1 MKKSLLIILIFAIIF
16 VGCGIKHSK
25 VCACYIF
32 PTMSYNGH
40 YYIEIND
47 SGVMTVYCG
56 QGSDIVYRSI
66 NNQEPLT
73 IGVSSFISNKSY
85 YSSINE
91 DTSCVELK
99 NVRPWKYSRNLSDKE
114 YDKIAS
120 LLKKVKGKNTF
131 YDGLD
136 KDVIAAVLIVNGHTY
151 SGYYT
156 DNPKTFQD
164 SLVKLIVKCSP
175 IKSLYGFGGY
185 IEYDHNIKREPME
198 K

>member
-1 MKKSLLIILIFAIIF
+1 MKKSVLIILSFVIIF

-47 SGVMTVYCG
+47 SGLMTVYCG

-85 YSSINE
+85 YSYINDDSSHLE
-91 DTSCVELK
+91 MKCVS
-99 NVRPWKYSRNLSDKE
+99 PWKYSRKLNAKE
-114 YDKIAS
+114 YYKIS
-120 LLKKVKGKNTF
+120 CLMGKIKGANTF

-136 KDVIAAVLIVNGHTY
+136 KDVIAAVLMVNGHTY

-156 DNPKTFQD
+156 DNPKTVQD

-185 IEYDHNIKREPME
+185 IDYNHNIKREPML